1 MAIKKDT
8 ILEKMKYNVCV
19 SALKGTQMISA
30 VLERWDLLFIDNISA
45 VPLKYKVYES
55 WYDKS

>member
-55 WYDKS
+55 